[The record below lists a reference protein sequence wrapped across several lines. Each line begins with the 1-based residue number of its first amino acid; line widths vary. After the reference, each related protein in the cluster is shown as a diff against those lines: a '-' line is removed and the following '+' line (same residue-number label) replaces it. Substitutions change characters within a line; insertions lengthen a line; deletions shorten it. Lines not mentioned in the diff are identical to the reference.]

1 MADQII
7 QSIGVL
13 NYSGMLFNKGNTRVP
28 FSTLIADRAR
38 NTNAVEFVTGLEYQ
52 TAGGLQPAISETD
65 SLTAPEAT
73 YITREQKTNVT
84 QIFHESV
91 YISYGKQSNM
101 GVLSGVNLA
110 GQSANPANELD
121 FQVAAKMGKIAR
133 DIEYTFIRGAY
144 NKAATDA
151 QINKTRGIMTAIETN
166 VLDLGGEALR
176 VWDVAEA
183 MKLIYDAQGSTNG
196 LVLWVDPVAM
206 FQLNA
211 DAEQNGNT
219 IVPASR
225 NINGLNIS
233 SLITPLGEIGVYL
246 GEFLPAG
253 SVGLFNPSLISRV
266 EQPVPNKGNFFMEE
280 LSRTG
285 AGTKYQIFGQ
295 LGLDHGPEWQHAKI
309 TGINKNF
316 VKPKAGQKVYAVDPF
331 PTTAV
336 LPVIDGAVL
345 AGATV
350 GEATDALTITYLGQP
365 TADPTLAYQWMLA
378 DAPNGTYSDIAGA
391 TSATYTPLEAQV
403 NKYIKCKV
411 TASVTATGTVVS
423 NGKKVVAAAADA

>member
-7 QSIGVL
+7 QSFGVL

-38 NTNAVEFVTGLEYQ
+38 NTNAVDFVTGLEYQ
-52 TAGGLQPAISETD
+52 TAGGSQPAISETA
-65 SLTAPEAT
+65 SLTAPEAD
-73 YITREQKTNVT
+73 YITRSQKQNVT

-133 DIEYTFIRGAY
+133 DIEYTFINGAY
-144 NKAATDA
+144 NKATKDTE
-151 QINKTRGIMTAIETN
+151 INKTRGIMTAIESN

-225 NINGLNIS
+225 NVNGLNIS

-309 TGINKNF
+309 TGINQNF

-331 PTTAV
+331 PTTDV

-345 AGATV
+345 AGATA
-350 GEATDALTITYLGQP
+350 GAATDALTITYLGQP
-365 TADPTLAYQWMLA
+365 TSAPTLAYQWMVA
-378 DAPNGTYSDIAGA
+378 EAPNGAYADIANA
-391 TSATYTPLEAQV
+391 TSATYTPPAAQV
-403 NKYIKCKV
+403 DKYIKCKV
-411 TASVTATGTVVS
+411 TASITATGTVVS
-423 NGKKVVAAAADA
+423 NGKKVAAAADA

>member
-7 QSIGVL
+7 QSFGVL
-13 NYSGMLFNKGNTRVP
+13 NYSGMLFNKGNTKVP

-38 NTNAVEFVTGLEYQ
+38 NTNAVDFVTGLEYQ
-52 TAGGLQPAISETD
+52 TAGGSQPAISETA
-65 SLTAPEAT
+65 SLTAPEAD
-73 YITREQKTNVT
+73 YITRSQKQNVT

-133 DIEYTFIRGAY
+133 DIEYTFINGAY
-144 NKAATDA
+144 NKATTDA
-151 QINKTRGIMTAIETN
+151 KINKTRGIMTAIESN

-331 PTTAV
+331 PTTEV

-350 GEATDALTITYLGQP
+350 GAATDALTITYLGQP
-365 TADPTLAYQWMLA
+365 TETPTLTYQWMLA
-378 DAPNGTYSDIAGA
+378 DSPNGTYANIANA

-403 NKYIKCKV
+403 DKFIKCKV
-411 TASVTATGTVVS
+411 TASVTAIGTVVS
-423 NGKKVVAAAADA
+423 NGKKVVAAAVEA